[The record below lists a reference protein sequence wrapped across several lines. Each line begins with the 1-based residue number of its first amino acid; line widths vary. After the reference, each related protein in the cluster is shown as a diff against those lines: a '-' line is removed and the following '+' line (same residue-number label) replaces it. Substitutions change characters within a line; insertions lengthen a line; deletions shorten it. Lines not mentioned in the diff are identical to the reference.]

1 MLWVCTW
8 KTCWKIYYWNE
19 RGIVSI
25 NKWRNYEKSETVTA
39 AERKYVIEKEKFVP
53 VSEYYGEDTF
63 NNDVMKDKLPK
74 DTYKKLMEAINED
87 KPLDSTTADVVACAM
102 KEWALEKGATHFAH
116 WFQPMT
122 GITAEKHDAF
132 IDPVGIGEVMEKFSG
147 KQLVQGEPDAS
158 SFPSGGIRATFEARG
173 YTAWD
178 MSSPAFIRRN
188 GISTTLCIPT
198 AFISFTGEALDKKTP
213 LLRSNKAVSK
223 SAVNM
228 LKLLGNKNVKKVFSN
243 LGPEQEYFLID
254 MDYFFK
260 RQDLVLG
267 GRAIVGAPPAKGQE
281 LEDQYFGSIKERISS
296 YMHDVE
302 EELFKLGVPAKTR
315 HNEVAPSQFEL
326 APVYEEANVAV
337 DHNQIVMDTLK
348 SVAKKHNLAC
358 LLHEKPFAKING
370 SGKHVNWSLAD
381 DSGNNLLNP
390 GKTPHDNIQFLVFLI
405 ATIRAVYKNA
415 DILRAAVASY
425 ANDHR
430 LGANEAPP
438 AIISI
443 FLGDQVSEILANI
456 EKGIITKATSS
467 EIIDLGISSLP
478 VLSKDN
484 SDRNRTSPFAFTG
497 NKFEF
502 RAVGSSQSISFP
514 AAVLNTIVAE
524 SLDYLAEKIKAQT
537 GNINQIV
544 FEVLKEEL
552 KEIKPILFNGDNYT
566 AEWEAEAEKRGLP
579 NYKTTPIA
587 LKALVTEKA
596 LDLFEKHQVLSRV
609 ELKSRYL
616 IYLEKYIKDL
626 EIEVKCLNSMC
637 MSQIIPAGIMYQK
650 TLAGAINEA
659 KAALDNSA
667 VSSAEIEML
676 KKVIDL
682 INKIYESNKD
692 ILAKVEA
699 ADAIHDEQE
708 KAEMLCSVVK
718 AAMND
723 LRDYVDELEVMVDD
737 DMWPMPKFWE
747 MLFIS

>member
-1 MLWVCTW
+1 MKKSKPV
-8 KTCWKIYYWNE
+8 IASE
-19 RGIVSI
+19 
-25 NKWRNYEKSETVTA
+25 RNYT
-39 AERKYVIEKEKFVP
+39 IEKEKFVP

-63 NNDVMKDKLPK
+63 SHKVMKEKLPK
-74 DTYKKLMEAINED
+74 DAYKKIMEAINED
-87 KPLDSTTADVVACAM
+87 KILDIATADIVAHAM
-102 KEWALEKGATHFAH
+102 KEWAIEKGATHFAH

-132 IDPVGIGEVMEKFSG
+132 VDPSGIGEVVERFSG

-198 AFISFTGEALDKKTP
+198 AFISYTGEALDKKTP
-213 LLRSNKAVSK
+213 LLRSNRAVSN

-228 LKLLGNKNVKKVFSN
+228 LKLLGAKNVKKVHAT

-267 GRAIVGAPPAKGQE
+267 GRTIVGAPPAKGQE
-281 LEDQYFGSIKERISS
+281 LEDQYFGSIKERVSS

-302 EELFKLGVPAKTR
+302 EELFKLGIPAKTR

-326 APVYEEANVAV
+326 APVFEEANLAV
-337 DHNQIVMDTLK
+337 DHNQIVMDTMK

-370 SGKHVNWSLAD
+370 SGKHVNWALAD
-381 DSGNNLLNP
+381 NNGNNLLNP
-390 GKTPHDNIQFLVFLI
+390 GKTPHENITFLVFLI
-405 ATIRAVYKNA
+405 AAVRAVYKNA
-415 DILRAAVASY
+415 DILRASVATY

-438 AIISI
+438 AIISV
-443 FLGDQVSEILANI
+443 FLGDQLTKILTNI
-456 EKGIITKATSS
+456 EKGTVNKATNA

-478 VLSKDN
+478 IVSKDN
-484 SDRNRTSPFAFTG
+484 TDRNRTSPFAFTG

-514 AAVLNTIVAE
+514 ATVLNTIVAE
-524 SLDYLAEKIKAQT
+524 SIDYLAEKIKAKNT
-537 GNINQIV
+537 KNINQAV
-544 FEVLKEEL
+544 FEVLKS
-552 KEIKPILFNGDNYT
+552 EIKDITPVLFNGDNYT
-566 AEWEAEAEKRGLP
+566 KEWEIEAGKRGLP
-579 NYKTTPIA
+579 NYKTTPVS
-587 LKALVTEKA
+587 LKALVTDRA
-596 LDLFEKHQVLSRV
+596 LNLFDKYKVLSNV
-609 ELKSRYL
+609 ELQSRYV

-626 EIEVKCLNSMC
+626 EIEVKCLNNIC
-637 MSQIIPAGIMYQK
+637 LNQVIPAAAAYQK
-650 TLAGAINEA
+650 MLA
-659 KAALDNSA
+659 KAIISTREALGNAA
-667 VSSAEIEML
+667 VVSAETEIL
-676 KKVIDL
+676 KKVVDL
-682 INKIYESNKD
+682 VNNIYSVNKEIM
-692 ILAKVEA
+692 AKVDA
-699 ADAIHDEQE
+699 ANAIHDEAK
-708 KAEMLCSVVK
+708 KADALCGK
-718 AAMND
+718 IKPKMD
-723 LRDYVDELEVMVDD
+723 ELRESVDELENLVDD
-737 DMWPMPKFWE
+737 ELWPLPKFWE

>member
-1 MLWVCTW
+1 MK
-8 KTCWKIYYWNE
+8 KTKPMI
-19 RGIVSI
+19 
-25 NKWRNYEKSETVTA
+25 A
-39 AERKYVIEKEKFVP
+39 AERKYVVEKEKFVP

-63 NNDVMKDKLPK
+63 NNKVMKEKLPK
-74 DTYKKLMEAINED
+74 DVYKKLMEAINEA
-87 KPLDSTTADVVACAM
+87 KALDSATANVVACAM
-102 KEWALEKGATHFAH
+102 KDWALEKGATHFAH

-122 GITAEKHDAF
+122 GTTAEKHDAF
-132 IDPVGIGEVMEKFSG
+132 IEPTGSGEVIEKFSG

-213 LLRSNKAVSK
+213 LLRSIKAINK

-228 LKLLGNKNVKKVFSN
+228 LKLLGTKNVKKVSSN

-254 MDYFFK
+254 MDHFFK

-267 GRAIVGAPPAKGQE
+267 GRAIVGAAPAKGQE

-315 HNEVAPSQFEL
+315 HNEVAPSQFEI
-326 APVYEEANVAV
+326 APVYEEANLAV

-348 SVAKKHNLAC
+348 SVAKKHNLAA
-358 LLHEKPFAKING
+358 LLHEKPFAGING

-381 DSGNNLLNP
+381 NNGNNLLNP
-390 GKTPHDNIQFLVFLI
+390 GKTPHENIQFLVFLI
-405 ATIRAVYKNA
+405 AVIRAVYKHA
-415 DILRAAVASY
+415 DILRAAVATY

-443 FLGDQVSEILANI
+443 FLGDQLTGILANI
-456 EKGIITKATSS
+456 EKGIVTKATNA

-478 VLSKDN
+478 IVSKD
-484 SDRNRTSPFAFTG
+484 STDRNRTSPFAFTG

-514 AAVLNTIVAE
+514 AAALNTIVAE
-524 SLDYLAEKIKAQT
+524 SLDYLAEKIKAKG
-537 GNINQIV
+537 GNINQTV
-544 FEVLKEEL
+544 FEVLRKEI
-552 KEIKPILFNGDNYT
+552 KEIKPVLFNGDNYSR
-566 AEWEAEAEKRGLP
+566 EWELEAEKRGLP
-579 NYKTTPIA
+579 NYKTTPVA
-587 LKALVTEKA
+587 LKALITDKA
-596 LDLFEKHQVLSRV
+596 LNLFEKYQVLSPV

-626 EIEVKCLNSMC
+626 EIEVKCLNNIC
-637 MSQIIPAGIMYQK
+637 ISQIIPAATFYQK
-650 TLAGAINEA
+650 TLAGALSKTKDVLGSSVVI
-659 KAALDNSA
+659 SA
-667 VSSAEIEML
+667 QTEIL
-676 KKVIDL
+676 KKTVDL
-682 INKIYESNKD
+682 VNNIYNTDKD
-692 ILAKVEA
+692 IMAKVEA
-699 ADAIHDEQE
+699 AHGIHDEQR
-708 KAEMLCSVVK
+708 KAEMLCTKVK
-718 AAMND
+718 TAMNE
-723 LRDYVDELEVMVDD
+723 LRNYVDELEGIIDD
-737 DMWPMPKFWE
+737 DVWPMPKFWE
-747 MLFIS
+747 MLFIN

>member
-1 MLWVCTW
+1 MRKSKPV
-8 KTCWKIYYWNE
+8 IASE
-19 RGIVSI
+19 RSYI
-25 NKWRNYEKSETVTA
+25 
-39 AERKYVIEKEKFVP
+39 IEKEKFVP

-63 NNDVMKDKLPK
+63 SHRVMKEKLPK
-74 DTYKKLMEAINED
+74 DTFKKLMEAINEN
-87 KPLDSTTADVVACAM
+87 KVLDIATADIVAHAM

-132 IDPVGIGEVMEKFSG
+132 VDPVGVGEVVEKFSG

-198 AFISFTGEALDKKTP
+198 AFISYTGEALDKKTP
-213 LLRSNKAVSK
+213 LLRSNRAISK

-228 LKLLGNKNVKKVFSN
+228 LKLLGNKNVKKVIAT

-267 GRAIVGAPPAKGQE
+267 GRTVVGAPPAKGQE

-315 HNEVAPSQFEL
+315 HNEVAPSQFEI
-326 APVYEEANVAV
+326 APVFEEANLAV
-337 DHNQIVMDTLK
+337 DHNQIVMDTMK

-370 SGKHVNWSLAD
+370 SGKHVNWALAD
-381 DSGNNLLNP
+381 NNGNNILNP
-390 GKTPHDNIQFLVFLI
+390 GKTPHENTSFLVFLV
-405 ATIRAVYKNA
+405 AAVRAVYKNA
-415 DILRAAVASY
+415 DILRASVATY

-438 AIISI
+438 AIISV
-443 FLGDQVSEILANI
+443 FLGDQLTSILANI
-456 EKGIITKATSS
+456 EKGIVTKATDE

-478 VLSKDN
+478 LVSKDN
-484 SDRNRTSPFAFTG
+484 TDRNRTSPFAFTG

-524 SLDYLAEKIKAQT
+524 SLDYLAEKIKAKEAKK
-537 GNINQIV
+537 INQAV
-544 FEVLKEEL
+544 FEVLKS
-552 KEIKPILFNGDNYT
+552 EIKDIKPVLFNGDNYT
-566 AEWEAEAEKRGLP
+566 KEWEDEAAKRGLP
-579 NYKTTPIA
+579 NYKTTPTA
-587 LKALVTEKA
+587 LKALVTDRA
-596 LDLFEKHQVLSRV
+596 LNLFEKYQVLSKV
-609 ELKSRYL
+609 ELQSRYI

-626 EIEVKCLNSMC
+626 EIEVKCLSNIC
-637 MSQIIPAGIMYQK
+637 QNQVIPAASIYQK
-650 TLAGAINEA
+650 ELA
-659 KAALDNSA
+659 KAIIAAKEVLGSA
-667 VSSAEIEML
+667 AVVSAQSEIL
-676 KKVIDL
+676 KKVVDL
-682 INKIYESNKD
+682 INSIYNLNKD
-692 ILAKVEA
+692 ILGKVEA
-699 ADAIHDEQE
+699 AAAVHDEAK
-708 KAEMLCSVVK
+708 KADTLCSKVK
-718 AAMND
+718 PKMD
-723 LRDYVDELEVMVDD
+723 ELREYVDALEVLVNDEL
-737 DMWPMPKFWE
+737 WPLPKFWE

>member
-1 MLWVCTW
+1 MQHGIFFALSQSYFR
-8 KTCWKIYYWNE
+8 KING
-19 RGIVSI
+19 GIMKKSKPVIASE
-25 NKWRNYEKSETVTA
+25 RNYT
-39 AERKYVIEKEKFVP
+39 IEKEKFVP

-63 NNDVMKDKLPK
+63 SHKVMKEKLPK
-74 DTYKKLMEAINED
+74 DAYKKIMEAINED
-87 KPLDSTTADVVACAM
+87 KILDIATADIVAHAM
-102 KEWALEKGATHFAH
+102 KEWAIEKGATHFAH

-132 IDPVGIGEVMEKFSG
+132 VDPSGIGEVVERFSG

-198 AFISFTGEALDKKTP
+198 AFISYTGEALDKKTP
-213 LLRSNKAVSK
+213 LLRSNRAVSN

-228 LKLLGNKNVKKVFSN
+228 LKLLGAKNVKKVHAT

-267 GRAIVGAPPAKGQE
+267 GRTIVGAPPAKGQE
-281 LEDQYFGSIKERISS
+281 LEDQYFGSIKERVSS

-302 EELFKLGVPAKTR
+302 EELFKLGIPAKTR

-326 APVYEEANVAV
+326 APVFEEANLAV
-337 DHNQIVMDTLK
+337 DHNQIVMDTMK

-370 SGKHVNWSLAD
+370 SGKHVNWALAD
-381 DSGNNLLNP
+381 NNGNNLLNP
-390 GKTPHDNIQFLVFLI
+390 GKTPHENITFLVFLI
-405 ATIRAVYKNA
+405 AAVRAVYKNA
-415 DILRAAVASY
+415 DILRASVATY

-438 AIISI
+438 AIISV
-443 FLGDQVSEILANI
+443 FLGDQLTKILTNI
-456 EKGIITKATSS
+456 EKGTVNKATNA

-478 VLSKDN
+478 IVSKDN
-484 SDRNRTSPFAFTG
+484 TDRNRTSPFAFTG

-514 AAVLNTIVAE
+514 ATVLNTIVAE
-524 SLDYLAEKIKAQT
+524 SIDYLAEKIKAKNT
-537 GNINQIV
+537 KNINQAV
-544 FEVLKEEL
+544 FEVLKS
-552 KEIKPILFNGDNYT
+552 EIKDITPVLFNGDNYT
-566 AEWEAEAEKRGLP
+566 KEWEIEAGKRGLP
-579 NYKTTPIA
+579 NYKTTPVS
-587 LKALVTEKA
+587 LKALVTDRA
-596 LDLFEKHQVLSRV
+596 LNLFDKYKVLSNV
-609 ELKSRYL
+609 ELQSRYV

-626 EIEVKCLNSMC
+626 EIEVKCLNNIC
-637 MSQIIPAGIMYQK
+637 LNQVIPAAAAYQK
-650 TLAGAINEA
+650 MLA
-659 KAALDNSA
+659 KAIISTREALGNAA
-667 VSSAEIEML
+667 VVSAETEIL
-676 KKVIDL
+676 KKVVDL
-682 INKIYESNKD
+682 VNNIYSVNKEIM
-692 ILAKVEA
+692 AKVDA
-699 ADAIHDEQE
+699 ANAIHDEAK
-708 KAEMLCSVVK
+708 KADALCGK
-718 AAMND
+718 IKPKMD
-723 LRDYVDELEVMVDD
+723 ELRESVDELENLVDD
-737 DMWPMPKFWE
+737 ELWPLPKFWE